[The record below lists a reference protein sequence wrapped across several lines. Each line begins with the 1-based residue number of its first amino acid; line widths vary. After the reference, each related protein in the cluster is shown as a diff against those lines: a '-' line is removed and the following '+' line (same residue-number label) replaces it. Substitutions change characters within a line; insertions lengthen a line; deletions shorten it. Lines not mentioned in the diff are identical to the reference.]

1 MSAAGVWTEEQ
12 EEVAVVVVEVGGN
25 KHVTIYTSSS
35 GLKKTKRGERRR
47 REKKYTHRQWAVRA
61 QLIGLIGG
69 NGMNA
74 GVRWPCVEEGE
85 GESPPT
91 ITLPSSDSFARSQSG
106 PELFLFFILL
116 LFIYSSSASVV
127 QHFDWCGVFI
137 NLNIYVLGFFFF

>member
-1 MSAAGVWTEEQ
+1 M
-12 EEVAVVVVEVGGN
+12 
-25 KHVTIYTSSS
+25 
-35 GLKKTKRGERRR
+35 
-47 REKKYTHRQWAVRA
+47 RA

-106 PELFLFFILL
+106 PEFFF
-116 LFIYSSSASVV
+116 FIYSSYASVV
-127 QHFDWCGVFI
+127 QHFDWCGEFSSI
-137 NLNIYVLGFFFF
+137 